1 MAERSPRGRFGPT
14 VAAGLAA
21 AALTSVASAK
31 PWFRLD
37 LPARLAVGPES
48 GRQGDMPLAL
58 ALSLV
63 VLAGWGALL
72 VSRGRFRRVCA
83 SIALLAA
90 IGVVICV
97 AVAPTVIPDSLRTS
111 AGAAASTGASPTGWY
126 VTAAV
131 SGVISL
137 GVLLVA
143 WRSAPHWPTM
153 SSRYDAPTHATSAA
167 AASEP
172 TQLWKALD
180 EGVDPTDP
188 DVEPGDP
195 HASGPTASP

>member
-1 MAERSPRGRFGPT
+1 MAERSPRGRFGAT
-14 VAAGLAA
+14 VLAGLAT

-48 GRQGDMPLAL
+48 GRSGDMPLAL

-63 VLAGWGALL
+63 VLAGWGAVL
-72 VSRGRFRRVCA
+72 VSRGRVRRVCA
-83 SIALLAA
+83 SLSLLASV
-90 IGVVICV
+90 GVLVCV
-97 AVAPTVIPDSLRTS
+97 VTAPTVVPDSLRST
-111 AGAAASTGASPTGWY
+111 AGVAATTGASATGWY

-131 SGVISL
+131 SGVLSL
-137 GVLLVA
+137 GVLVVA
-143 WRSAPHWPTM
+143 WRSAPQWPTM

-167 AASEP
+167 APSEP

-180 EGVDPTDP
+180 QGVDPTDP
-188 DVEPGDP
+188 DDT
-195 HASGPTASP
+195 SD

>member
-37 LPARLAVGPES
+37 LPTRLAIGPES

-72 VSRGRFRRVCA
+72 VSRGRLRRICA

-90 IGVVICV
+90 LGVVVCV

-111 AGAAASTGASPTGWY
+111 AAVAGSADASPTGWY
-126 VTAAV
+126 LTAAA
-131 SGVISL
+131 SGVLSL
-137 GVLLVA
+137 CALVVA

-153 SSRYDAPTHATSAA
+153 SSRYDAPTPATSAA
-167 AASEP
+167 TASEP

-180 EGVDPTDP
+180 EGVDPTDSDIEP
-188 DVEPGDP
+188 DDP
-195 HASGPTASP
+195 SASGRTSSP